1 MPDTEVAPDEAGSL
15 HRPDCSPDCSDHHRM
30 TNDGFHTEV
39 AQQVA
44 CSVCGSHDALFYHQ
58 SRNEEGQNNYLCDDH
73 CIVCDDC
80 SSWAAMPT
88 GICPDDWRL
97 AAHGEICPSCAD
109 NYGSCDACGD
119 MLPFDNLF
127 AYRGD
132 NYCLEHLPSD
142 DEEDD
147 GNDDRSETVINEYH
161 SSRHLVQRVPS
172 PWTRS
177 HDRYIGVELEVEQI
191 HGSRNETA
199 RAILD
204 SVANVVAQ
212 ITTDKHTS
220 FRLLCAEHD
229 GSLNNGYELV
239 TAPLGLDDHHRLW
252 THILTSSNIKGLRS
266 HNTTTC
272 GLHVHISR
280 NKLTQLQ
287 IAKVVAFVNSSSNY
301 AFMKRLAR
309 RYGTHYCKAK
319 SIPLCNGAKNLDQD
333 RYEMV
338 NLCNSH
344 TIEFRI
350 FRGTLKLESLLACV
364 EFANALVAYAD
375 CSSGAGMDIT
385 AARFRRFIAE
395 PGMRADTVYLR
406 SYLASVVPATDTE

>member
-1 MPDTEVAPDEAGSL
+1 MPDTEVAP
-15 HRPDCSPDCSDHHRM
+15 
-30 TNDGFHTEV
+30 TETTLDIPV
-39 AQQVA
+39 PSCV
-44 CSVCGSHDALFYHQ
+44 VCGYGEDLFCTDTLNDTGHYD
-58 SRNEEGQNNYLCDDH
+58 YLCVDHRAVCYDCDDWQIIQTGYRPRDWILVADG
-73 CIVCDDC
+73 IVC
-80 SSWAAMPT
+80 
-88 GICPDDWRL
+88 
-97 AAHGEICPSCAD
+97 ESCAE

-119 MLPFDNLF
+119 MLPVEDLTN
-127 AYRGD
+127 YSGD
-132 NYCLEHLPSD
+132 HYCSEHIPSD

-147 GNDDRSETVINEYH
+147 DSEDRNNTVIGEYH

-177 HDRYIGVELEVEQI
+177 HNRYIGVELEVEQI
-191 HGSRNETA
+191 HGNRPETA
-199 RAILD
+199 RGILAD
-204 SVANVVAQ
+204 VNNAVTQ
-212 ITTDKHTS
+212 ITADKHNC

-229 GSLNNGYELV
+229 GSLNNGFELV
-239 TAPLGLDDHHRLW
+239 TAPLGLDDQRALW
-252 THILTSSNIKGLRS
+252 IQVLTSSNIKGLRS

-338 NLCNSH
+338 NLCGSS

-364 EFANALVAYAD
+364 EFANAIVAYAD
-375 CSSGAGMDIT
+375 CSSGTGMDIT

-395 PGMRADTVYLR
+395 PAMRADTVYLR

>member
-1 MPDTEVAPDEAGSL
+1 MPDTEVAP
-15 HRPDCSPDCSDHHRM
+15 
-30 TNDGFHTEV
+30 TETTLDIPV
-39 AQQVA
+39 PSCV
-44 CSVCGSHDALFYHQ
+44 VCGYGEDLFCTDTLNDTGHYDYLCVDHRAVCYDCDDWQQ
-58 SRNEEGQNNYLCDDH
+58 SRTGARPRDWILVLDGLICEDCAENY
-73 CIVCDDC
+73 
-80 SSWAAMPT
+80 A
-88 GICPDDWRL
+88 
-97 AAHGEICPSCAD
+97 
-109 NYGSCDACGD
+109 SCDACGD
-119 MLPFDNLF
+119 MLRSEELTN
-127 AYRGD
+127 YSGD
-132 NYCLEHLPSD
+132 LYCSEHIPSN

-147 GNDDRSETVINEYH
+147 DSEDRNNTVIGEYH

-177 HDRYIGVELEVEQI
+177 HNRYIGVELEVEQI
-191 HGSRNETA
+191 HGNRIETA
-199 RAILD
+199 RGILAD
-204 SVANVVAQ
+204 VNNAVTQ
-212 ITTDKHTS
+212 ITADKHTAF

-229 GSLNNGYELV
+229 GSLNNGFELV
-239 TAPLGLDDHHRLW
+239 TAPLGLDDQRDLW
-252 THILTSSNIKGLRS
+252 TRIHTSSNIKGLRS

-319 SIPLCNGAKNLDQD
+319 SIPLCNGAKNLEQD

-338 NLCNSH
+338 NLCNSS

-364 EFANALVAYAD
+364 EFANAIVAYAD
-375 CSSGAGMDIT
+375 CSSGTGMDIT

-395 PGMRADTVYLR
+395 PAMRADTVYLR

>member
-1 MPDTEVAPDEAGSL
+1 MPNTEVEAYLSFLRTGDTVAP
-15 HRPDCSPDCSDHHRM
+15 
-30 TNDGFHTEV
+30 TEV
-39 AQQVA
+39 AQQAA
-44 CSVCGSHDALFYHQ
+44 CSVCGSHGTLFYTE
-58 SRNEEGQNNYLCDDH
+58 SRNEQGQNNYLCADH
-73 CIVCDDC
+73 HIVCDDC
-80 SSWAAMPT
+80 GTWAAMPT
-88 GICPDDWRL
+88 GNRPRDWRL
-97 AAHGEICPSCAD
+97 TAHGDVCDSCAD
-109 NYGSCDACGD
+109 NYGTCNDCND
-119 MLPFDNLF
+119 MLPLDDLSE
-127 AYRGD
+127 YCGD
-132 NYCLEHLPSD
+132 YYCLEHVPND
-142 DEEDD
+142 HIEDD
-147 GNDDRSETVINEYH
+147 DNDDRSETVINEYH
-161 SSRHLVQRVPS
+161 SSRHVVQRVPS

-177 HDRYIGVELEVEQI
+177 HNRYIGVELEVEQI
-191 HGSRNETA
+191 HGSRNDSA
-199 RAILD
+199 RAILN
-204 SVANVVAQ
+204 SVANSDVIAR
-212 ITTDKHTS
+212 ITADKHRN

-229 GSLNNGYELV
+229 GSLDNGYELV

-309 RYGTHYCKAK
+309 RYGTHYCRAK

-338 NLCNSH
+338 NLCNPS

-385 AARFRRFIAE
+385 AARFRRFITE
-395 PGMRADTVYLR
+395 PGMQADTVHLR